1 MISRFFKDFTWPFY
15 EVYEEDWFTF
25 YLIIL
30 LACLF
35 QATILSVNYQIILLE
50 NNGKLL
56 STNLPINWRGEREL
70 AALGQTSSRNCLSF
84 GNCTSFRVFFPSS
97 RSVTKQASSG
107 GSVGSCRVG
116 RFCSNIRGWYRV
128 PGDTVCRPRGGSR
141 HPNKS

>member
-56 STNLPINWRGEREL
+56 STNFHKLAGRKRVGSTRSNLESKLSFFREL
-70 AALGQTSSRNCLSF
+70 HQFSSFLP
-84 GNCTSFRVFFPSS
+84 V
-97 RSVTKQASSG
+97 Q
-107 GSVGSCRVG
+107 SVGDQAGQLRRERRKLSSWSFLFEHTRLVP
-116 RFCSNIRGWYRV
+116 RARRYRV
-128 PGDTVCRPRGGSR
+128 SAPGR
-141 HPNKS
+141 KSTPE